1 MDLWPIAIS
10 KLVLEDVGTE
20 VDSMYFETLPDNCLE
35 MILSDVQVWSQPSSS
50 SSSGQTGDHSN
61 AFRREFRQYFARQ
74 FKIIRVLNE
83 EPEESGFQF
92 SEIQNIYNDIFH
104 NNSCEYA
111 DNEENETP
119 ENTDLHF
126 DDFGLEKE
134 DEENYEFEEE
144 SLDFV
149 GMLYDGAE
157 ISSSSFVVSQLNVN
171 SFIAT
176 YNVDDLLQITST
188 ARTAQGLKCTCQ
200 FYWWSRFAADVREE
214 PSRRTELSTTED
226 IKLQQLIIQLYNES
240 SDRNAKIQLL
250 SMVSDLS
257 SKKHCRT
264 LFQGSHCM
272 LLTQPDNMLLNMEKL
287 KYAFAGV
294 RLPKK
299 EKFTRQRIDKG
310 KLDHALDFFFG
321 PTFHQAHP
329 VELFTKGFFLKC
341 LRSVCLRQRE
351 PQSTQAS
358 RVPSQSIARWYDTSN
373 ASRS

>member
-1 MDLWPIAIS
+1 MTEGNKNRDIQREVSRIGDTFQLSFIKNSYSSCIDSLQKSANETLDDRNKAILLSKINLLHELNFRKSKSLEECYEEYLGMVPRKFYPNYNLGLGGRQAFVDSILSAKSGIPILIENSSFGRIFCFLTSLQNVNKRKWGMVIHGGIDGFSRMVTFKNLALDNEEATALEPFVRGCQEFGAPSRVRTDHASMDLWPIAIS

-126 DDFGLEKE
+126 DDFGLEGEE

-157 ISSSSFVVSQLNVN
+157 
-171 SFIAT
+171 
-176 YNVDDLLQITST
+176 
-188 ARTAQGLKCTCQ
+188 
-200 FYWWSRFAADVREE
+200 
-214 PSRRTELSTTED
+214 
-226 IKLQQLIIQLYNES
+226 
-240 SDRNAKIQLL
+240 
-250 SMVSDLS
+250 M
-257 SKKHCRT
+257 
-264 LFQGSHCM
+264 
-272 LLTQPDNMLLNMEKL
+272 
-287 KYAFAGV
+287 
-294 RLPKK
+294 
-299 EKFTRQRIDKG
+299 
-310 KLDHALDFFFG
+310 
-321 PTFHQAHP
+321 
-329 VELFTKGFFLKC
+329 
-341 LRSVCLRQRE
+341 SVHE
-351 PQSTQAS
+351 
-358 RVPSQSIARWYDTSN
+358 
-373 ASRS
+373 